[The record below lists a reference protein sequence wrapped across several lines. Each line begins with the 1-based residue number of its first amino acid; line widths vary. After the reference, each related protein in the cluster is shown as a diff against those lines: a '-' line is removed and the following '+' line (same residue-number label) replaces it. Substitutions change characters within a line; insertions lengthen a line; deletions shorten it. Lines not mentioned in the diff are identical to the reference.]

1 MSFFQIEGGNP
12 LKGKVKLSGAKNA
25 AIKMI
30 VASLLTDEDVIL
42 EDVPEIS
49 DVEVDIEILRS
60 LGVEALYIRP
70 NVLKLSSKKIHLTIY
85 KRNYILSLY
94 LSYRLISMLDTQYI
108 KNLTDLRLDPAGII
122 KLTKQSDNPVY
133 IFNRGKPVSV
143 ILDVK
148 IYEEMVDRL
157 EDAMDALEMREF
169 EKKPKKKT
177 GWITQEKL
185 IRKLKKA

>member
-1 MSFFQIEGGNP
+1 
-12 LKGKVKLSGAKNA
+12 
-25 AIKMI
+25 
-30 VASLLTDEDVIL
+30 
-42 EDVPEIS
+42 
-49 DVEVDIEILRS
+49 
-60 LGVEALYIRP
+60 
-70 NVLKLSSKKIHLTIY
+70 
-85 KRNYILSLY
+85 
-94 LSYRLISMLDTQYI
+94 MLDTQYI